1 MIQMPILTLSLRTT
15 TGNIIKQTF
24 ASNTLIHLVK
34 QRLLSFYALT
44 TTTKEISTLI
54 YKGNSLDGAWQLA
67 EYEVEDN
74 AKILVLLKTDQQP
87 QPSLSNRFPIFQ
99 VLDYEDT
106 VLPNWLEKGGVFI
119 PMYQS
124 EAMSLSF
131 RPPHFVLWSK
141 TVHTVKVDVERISTI
156 TGEPYIDQLSKKTTK
171 LCCVSSNMLRK
182 H

>member
-1 MIQMPILTLSLRTT
+1 MPILTLSLRTT

-87 QPSLSNRFPIFQ
+87 QPSLSNRLLNDNRIPSDGKDYNLHHWLGAFPIFQ
-99 VLDYEDT
+99 VSKYDKGKKLT
-106 VLPNWLEKGGVFI
+106 LESIGVKDKNNVK
-119 PMYQS
+119 MY
-124 EAMSLSF
+124 
-131 RPPHFVLWSK
+131 
-141 TVHTVKVDVERISTI
+141 D
-156 TGEPYIDQLSKKTTK
+156 
-171 LCCVSSNMLRK
+171 
-182 H
+182 